1 MKLRRFLIE
10 KLAGNR
16 PVALNLKVNG
26 TLDADKKKK
35 VFLKTL
41 SVSE

>member
-26 TLDADKKKK
+26 KLEVDKTKDGLFKNIHCI
-35 VFLKTL
+35 
-41 SVSE
+41 

>member
-1 MKLRRFLIE
+1 MKLRGFLIE

-26 TLDADKKKK
+26 TLDADKTKEGLFKNIK
-35 VFLKTL
+35 CI
-41 SVSE
+41 